1 MCQGLIFLKIFL
13 HQNMNV
19 ARGFINFRVGMFRLP
34 PTWRSRTRPEFD
46 KIRSRC
52 VCNMKNDPH
61 RSNKKIVVGYP
72 LQRCNLWHRLFFG
85 ANFSVYSQSTATP
98 KNEMKVQIRA
108 NISMYHLEVKQIYP
122 IDEGCYRV
130 SYQALVVTY
139 GWQYLFN
146 PTLVISC
153 SIAAAIYMCNMCTK
167 CLGISPLFGDTIY

>member
-1 MCQGLIFLKIFL
+1 MWGIDFLKNLPAPKYERRPGIHKFSRWNVPSSPRLGDLERDQNLTRYGADVYAIWKMIPIDQTRRLLSGIHCKGVIFD
-13 HQNMNV
+13 
-19 ARGFINFRVGMFRLP
+19 
-34 PTWRSRTRPEFD
+34 TD
-46 KIRSRC
+46 
-52 VCNMKNDPH
+52 
-61 RSNKKIVVGYP
+61 Y
-72 LQRCNLWHRLFFG
+72 FFG

>member
-1 MCQGLIFLKIFL
+1 MIPIDQTRRLLSGIHCKGVIFDTDYFL
-13 HQNMNV
+13 EQISV
-19 ARGFINFRVGMFRLP
+19 FTLRVQQ
-34 PTWRSRTRPEFD
+34 
-46 KIRSRC
+46 
-52 VCNMKNDPH
+52 H
-61 RSNKKIVVGYP
+61 
-72 LQRCNLWHRLFFG
+72 
-85 ANFSVYSQSTATP
+85 P

-167 CLGISPLFGDTIY
+167 CLGISSLFGDTIY

>member
-1 MCQGLIFLKIFL
+1 MWQGLIFFKNLPAPKYE
-13 HQNMNV
+13 
-19 ARGFINFRVGMFRLP
+19 RRPGFINFRVGMFRLSP
-34 PTWRSRTRPEFD
+34 GLAISNATRIWR
-46 KIRSRC
+46 

-85 ANFSVYSQSTATP
+85 ANFSVYFQSTATP

-167 CLGISPLFGDTIY
+167 CLGISPLFGDTSY